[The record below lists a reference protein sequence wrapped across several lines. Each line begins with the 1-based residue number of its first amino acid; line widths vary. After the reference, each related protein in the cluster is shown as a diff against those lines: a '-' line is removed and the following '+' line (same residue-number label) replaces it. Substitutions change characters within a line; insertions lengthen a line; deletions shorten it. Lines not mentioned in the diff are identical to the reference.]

1 MSSIL
6 KSASRIWMLLSI
18 LVTCI
23 VFGYVV
29 IMNVNTETVVIW
41 VITIFTNLM
50 TWITVFYYTKKQTNP
65 DVDKI

>member
-6 KSASRIWMLLSI
+6 KSASRIGMLLSI
-18 LVTCI
+18 FVTCI

-29 IMNVNTETVVIW
+29 IMNVTTETVVIG

>member
-6 KSASRIWMLLSI
+6 KSASRIWMLISI
-18 LVTCI
+18 FVTCI
-23 VFGYVV
+23 VFWYVV
-29 IMNVNTETVVIW
+29 IMNVATDTVVIW

-50 TWITVFYYTKKQTNP
+50 TGITVFYYTKKQTNT

>member
-23 VFGYVV
+23 VFFYVV
-29 IMNVNTETVVIW
+29 VMNVTTESVVMW
-41 VITIFTNLM
+41 VLTIFTNLM
-50 TWITVFYYTKKQTNP
+50 TGITVFYYTKKQSNP